1 VNQPIDFDCSA
12 VLLRLARGAE
22 AWAAQTAAQR
32 AAVASQTAR
41 TVAAATEAWT
51 EAAVAIKAARPD
63 GSQSISADLRT
74 TLTAEELATGPIP
87 TLRLL
92 LLTAAAKADIA
103 ARGLPSVATSPQ
115 LVHRQPASEAV
126 PFAAPAS
133 LIAVDVMPVKPLH
146 DATIFRG
153 HAATVRCANPGSLDA
168 FLRTWQASCR
178 QQAEPAGVAV
188 VLGAGNVTGLAAADA
203 ICQIFEQGRAV
214 LLKLHPVQAPLAPV
228 LEQALQPLIA
238 AGLLAVVSGGAEL
251 AMAAIAAPEVTHVH
265 LTGGEP
271 TFRRLVDGDG
281 SGPLAKPVSCELGNV
296 TPWIVV
302 PGRYSEKALAF
313 QADQLAA
320 SIANNS
326 SCNCIATKVILTCR
340 QWEQRERFLGL
351 IQQRLASLPARPA
364 WYPGAVDLWQQAT
377 GQPPTE
383 GCLPPTLRA
392 GIDRQAEPHWFARE
406 WFVPVAVETAVAA
419 DSMEDFCVAASRFTH
434 ELPGSLAASV
444 TLPDGLATPDRA
456 RVELLIEHLRYGVVA
471 VNAWSAL
478 GYAVGNVPWGGFPG
492 GTIEKPESGIGF
504 VHNPQQLPLV
514 HNSIVRGPLTVWPTP
529 PWFPWHGKR
538 ARLARGV
545 ADMYAAIAG
554 GSKGLWQLA
563 KMLPDVLGG

>member
-1 VNQPIDFDCSA
+1 MACSLADRA
-12 VLLRLARGAE
+12 VIARQ
-22 AWAAQTAAQR
+22 AARSVTAA
-32 AAVASQTAR
+32 AA
-41 TVAAATEAWT
+41 AWT
-51 EAAVAIKAARPD
+51 ETAVAIKAAGPE
-63 GSQSISADLRT
+63 GAKAISAELRT
-74 TLTAEELATGPIP
+74 TLIAEELATGPIP
-87 TLRLL
+87 TQRLL
-92 LLTAAAKADIA
+92 LLTAATAADTA
-103 ARGLPSVATSPQ
+103 TRGLPTVTSSPRI
-115 LVHRQPASEAV
+115 VHRQPAPEGV
-126 PFAAPAS
+126 PFLAPTS
-133 LIAVDVMPVKPLH
+133 LVEVDVMPVKPLH
-146 DATIFRG
+146 DAMIFRG
-153 HAATVRCANPGSLDA
+153 HTATVRCANPGSLDA
-168 FLRTWQASCR
+168 FLRNWQESC
-178 QQAEPAGVAV
+178 QPQATPAGVAV

-203 ICQIFEQGRAV
+203 ISQIFEHGRAV
-214 LLKLHPVQAPLAPV
+214 LLKLHPVQASLAAV
-228 LEQALQPLIA
+228 LERALEPLIT
-238 AGLLAVVSGGAEL
+238 AGLLAVVAGGAEM
-251 AMAAIAAPEVTHVH
+251 AAAAIAAPEVTHVH
-265 LTGGEP
+265 LTGGEA
-271 TFRRLVDGDG
+271 TFRRLVAGDG

-302 PGRYSEKALAF
+302 PGKYSDKALAF

-326 SCNCIATKVILTCR
+326 SCNCIATKVVLICR

-377 GQPPTE
+377 GQLPND
-383 GCLPPTLRA
+383 GCLPPTLRPDV
-392 GIDRQAEPHWFARE
+392 DRPAEPHWFERE
-406 WFVPVAVETAVAA
+406 WFVPTAVETAIDA
-419 DSMEDFCVAASRFTH
+419 DSIEAFCVAASRFTH
-434 ELPGSLAASV
+434 DLPGTLAASV
-444 TLPDGLATPDRA
+444 TLPDGMATHDQA

-514 HNSIVRGPLTVWPTP
+514 HNSIVRAPLTVWPTP

-538 ARLARGV
+538 ARLAEGV
-545 ADMYAAIAG
+545 ADMYGAIAG